1 MLLLKRLIP
10 LAFVCLGAIPALA
23 QPARASNIE
32 TAFSMH
38 APSSPAKV
46 DHTSWDKLLKAYVKP
61 AENGLNRV
69 DYRRFKAEGHAAL
82 KAYVRSLEAV
92 EVAKLGRAEQF
103 AFWANLYNAKTIDIV
118 LDRYPVASIRDINLG
133 GGLFAA
139 VVGGPWKAK
148 VVTVNGQAL
157 SLDEIEHTILRGL
170 FKDHRVHFAVN
181 CASVGCPNLGIDALT
196 GVRLDEQLESG
207 GRAFV
212 NSSRGVRLQTGKL
225 HVSKIFDWFK
235 ADFGGSDQSV
245 LEHIRRYADPDLKT
259 RLEGV
264 TRIDDTFYDWSLNDV
279 RS

>member
-1 MLLLKRLIP
+1 MLILKRLLP
-10 LAFVCLGAIPALA
+10 LALVCLGAIPALA
-23 QPARASNIE
+23 QPARASTIE

-46 DHTSWDKLLKAYVKP
+46 DHASWDKLLKSYVKP

-69 DYRRFKAEGHAAL
+69 DYRRFKAEGHGQL

-92 EVAKLGRAEQF
+92 DVAKLGRAEQF

-196 GVRLDEQLESG
+196 GVRLDELLESG

-212 NSSRGVRLQTGKL
+212 NTPRGVKLENGKL
-225 HVSKIFDWFK
+225 KVSKIFDWFK
-235 ADFGGSDQSV
+235 ADFGGSDQTV
-245 LEHIRRYADPDLKT
+245 LAHIRRYADPDLKT